1 MGVLGCEAVASVPLV
16 AEIPG
21 IDVPLP
27 VDRVPVDV
35 HSKGLAKS
43 TRNHLN
49 HRPLNTLGVESNSGH

>member
-1 MGVLGCEAVASVPLV
+1 MGVLGGEAVARVPLV

-35 HSKGLAKS
+35 HDKDLAKS
-43 TRNHLN
+43 A
-49 HRPLNTLGVESNSGH
+49 